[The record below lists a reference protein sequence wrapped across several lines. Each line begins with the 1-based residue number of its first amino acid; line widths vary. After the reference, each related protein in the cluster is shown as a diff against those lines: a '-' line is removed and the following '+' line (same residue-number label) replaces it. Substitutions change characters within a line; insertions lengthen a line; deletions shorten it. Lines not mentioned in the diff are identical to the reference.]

1 MVHGSLGKVTIPS
14 FRWICETPDIK
25 NIKSIACSDS
35 FNQGSV
41 CNATCRRHH
50 KVRDLRTNRSQ
61 DCLGPDSSI
70 SNQVNPYYGNQFN
83 CGSDGWKSITGRGL
97 RDGTSCPWTVLVL
110 VWRYEDDL
118 SLNNP
123 GWGQDEDEHF
133 RPSFRSLIPG
143 IKIRGFLGDY
153 CIRTR
158 CPTIKTRH
166 VELLFIYSTFC
177 STLCVLT
184 LCCIGR
190 VAVHLFHLRKDL
202 VLPC

>member
-1 MVHGSLGKVTIPS
+1 MVHGSLEKVTIPS

-50 KVRDLRTNRSQ
+50 KVRDLRNNRSQ

-97 RDGTSCPWTVLVL
+97 RTVRGRLVL
-110 VWRYEDDL
+110 E
-118 SLNNP
+118 N
-123 GWGQDEDEHF
+123 F

-190 VAVHLFHLRKDL
+190 GTATC
-202 VLPC
+202 PT

>member
-70 SNQVNPYYGNQFN
+70 SMQVNPYYGNQFN
-83 CGSDGWKSITGRGL
+83 CGPDGWKSITGRGL
-97 RDGTSCPWTVLVL
+97 RDRTSCP
-110 VWRYEDDL
+110 
-118 SLNNP
+118 
-123 GWGQDEDEHF
+123 
-133 RPSFRSLIPG
+133 
-143 IKIRGFLGDY
+143 
-153 CIRTR
+153 
-158 CPTIKTRH
+158 
-166 VELLFIYSTFC
+166 
-177 STLCVLT
+177 
-184 LCCIGR
+184 
-190 VAVHLFHLRKDL
+190 
-202 VLPC
+202 